1 MFYSLDGRYLSQ
13 TRRSH
18 SRVYYS
24 TIWSLSWRITFL
36 YVLNWDLNHRYGTIL
51 RWKCSVFQRPNY
63 FTTLSKRL
71 SCLLL
76 GLTSVM
82 RESYTIVGGPI
93 MYITQFSITYRN
105 NGYFSY
111 VPSPWF
117 VTFLFTS
124 MSRREGHSV
133 KPETLQR
140 SGPLYL
146 LSTWGWR
153 WLMKPEEHKYLV
165 FGCSL
170 SERIVT
176 VDWH

>member
-1 MFYSLDGRYLSQ
+1 
-13 TRRSH
+13 
-18 SRVYYS
+18 
-24 TIWSLSWRITFL
+24 
-36 YVLNWDLNHRYGTIL
+36 
-51 RWKCSVFQRPNY
+51 
-63 FTTLSKRL
+63 
-71 SCLLL
+71 
-76 GLTSVM
+76 
-82 RESYTIVGGPI
+82 

-146 LSTWGWR
+146 LST
-153 WLMKPEEHKYLV
+153 
-165 FGCSL
+165 
-170 SERIVT
+170 
-176 VDWH
+176 